1 MEAADAAAI
10 RDGRAIEAGGEQ
22 LQERHDPVL
31 PSGHPG
37 DQIVGCAEFVG
48 IIAMNTAHPAHNR
61 ASRPPERAPRP
72 FCHTS
77 MRSSSQTAAP

>member
-1 MEAADAAAI
+1 VAADAAAI

-48 IIAMNTAHPAHNR
+48 IIAHTRPQSRLTTAG
-61 ASRPPERAPRP
+61 
-72 FCHTS
+72 TG
-77 MRSSSQTAAP
+77 AATVLSHLNAQFVTNHGSV